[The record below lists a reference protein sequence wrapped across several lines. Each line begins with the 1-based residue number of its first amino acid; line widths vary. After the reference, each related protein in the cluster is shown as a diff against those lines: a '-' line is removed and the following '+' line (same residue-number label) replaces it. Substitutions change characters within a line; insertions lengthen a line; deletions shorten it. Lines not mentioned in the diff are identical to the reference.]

1 MVRSMSAD
9 SISSRDNRR
18 LIVRVFSQELL
29 FALTELARAYD
40 TDVISVLVFTGIWTA
55 NVARLSPRPALRY
68 ADVRDIPPDSLR
80 LPVSEEELAR
90 RLCLPRSIVTVYVRE
105 LIEAEMVEATES
117 GLVVPAAVVARMASI
132 ETLNVTFAR
141 AQQMAERLRDAGLS
155 LDEPAF
161 SKPQIGK

>member
-9 SISSRDNRR
+9 SMTSRDNRR

-29 FALTELARAYD
+29 HALTELARGYE

-80 LPVSEEELAR
+80 LPICEEDLAR
-90 RLCLPRSIVTVYVRE
+90 NLCLPRSIVTVYVRE
-105 LIEAEMVEATES
+105 LINAEMVEATES

-132 ETLNVTFAR
+132 ESLNITYAR

-155 LDEPAF
+155 FVEPAL
-161 SKPQIGK
+161 SKPKIGK